1 MSSSPARRRARAERA
16 RGSDPFDIRWLADP
30 QREGRGIGTTGL
42 ESAGAYIEE
51 RFKLLNLEPAGD
63 AGGYRQAFPV
73 RTGLKVEPATVLRVG
88 GVAVPRDAFEPLGF
102 SAAGKAAGP
111 LVLAG
116 YGLVDK
122 DLGLDDYAG
131 LDTRGKIVVV
141 RRFVPEHAALSTP
154 ERQRRA
160 GDLRQKAWTAR
171 EHGARA
177 LLVVDLPARP
187 KDAPADWKPP
197 SEPSTSAPRP
207 TGYGDAGI
215 PVLLVKRAVMG
226 PSSRSWRRS
235 SVSPPSLRSRSA
247 TRRSRRST

>member
-1 MSSSPARRRARAERA
+1 
-16 RGSDPFDIRWLADP
+16 
-30 QREGRGIGTTGL
+30 EGRGIGTLGL

-51 RFKLLNLEPAGD
+51 RMRLLHLEPAGD
-63 AGGYRQAFPV
+63 GGGYRQPFPV
-73 RTGLKVEPATVLRVG
+73 RTGLTVDAATALKLG
-88 GVAVPRDAFEPLGF
+88 GAAVARDAFEPLGF

-116 YGLVDK
+116 HGIVDK
-122 DLGLDDYAG
+122 ELSIDDYAG
-131 LDTRGKIVVV
+131 VDARGKIVVV

-177 LLVVDLPARP
+177 LLVVDLPTRP

-197 SEPSTSAPRP
+197 AEPPLSPPRP
-207 TGYGDAGI
+207 SGYGDAGI
-215 PVLLVKRAVMG
+215 PVVMVKRAALAPAM
-226 PSSRSWRRS
+226 
-235 SVSPPSLRSRSA
+235 A
-247 TRRSRRST
+247 